1 MTIVYCN
8 GQFSQADSAT
18 ISCQDRGLLLGDGFF
33 DTLLVQHGHIPW
45 IDYHWHRL
53 LRTASKIQISLPLT
67 QPHLLD
73 IAQTLVERNHFTADS
88 VGLRITITR
97 GCGERALLPTGTETP
112 QYWMYLFAK
121 PEVKPRVSLATTNIR
136 RNASS
141 PLVTMKSTNYLEA
154 ILAHQQVA
162 VQDADDVL
170 WLNHQQHVCETSVA
184 NIFLINHQ
192 QVITPPLDDG
202 VLPGVTRQVLLE
214 LCAELSIDH
223 MQQSITLPDCYAAD
237 AVLITNTLKPIQ
249 RVHQINHQPLT
260 TAKSDIVTTLTQQYH
275 RRLQELLKQ
284 QISRKRG

>member
-1 MTIVYCN
+1 M
-8 GQFSQADSAT
+8 
-18 ISCQDRGLLLGDGFF
+18 GDGFF